1 VWFWAVGT
9 GATSLILG
17 FFGAMTKSAHAV
29 CAFLCEP
36 VSLCHAGA
44 MTDLARRTSD
54 TTGAT
59 SRALAAQRHDIIT
72 AQLRLHGAVR
82 VGDLAALLEVSE
94 MTVRRDLDVLSEL
107 GVLDKVHGGATLRDD
122 RSAFEPGFDA
132 KSRRNLE
139 EKVAIGREA
148 ATIVR
153 PGTSIGLTAGTTTYH
168 MAMSLIDVTELTVVT
183 NCIHIAE
190 YLHQFPRSDRTVL
203 LVGGTRTPSDAL
215 VGPTAVQTLSQL
227 QLDVVFMGVHGMS
240 AKGFTTPNLAE
251 AETNRSFA
259 NTTNDVVILADHAK
273 WNLNGLC
280 TIMPLSGA
288 AMVITDS
295 ALRQDARA
303 VLADQCRSLRIV
315 ETSST
320 DTDASASTVVG
331 ASRVTT

>member
-1 VWFWAVGT
+1 
-9 GATSLILG
+9 
-17 FFGAMTKSAHAV
+17 
-29 CAFLCEP
+29 
-36 VSLCHAGA
+36 
-44 MTDLARRTSD
+44 MTDIARRASD
-54 TTGAT
+54 TTVAA
-59 SRALAAQRHDIIT
+59 SRVLAAQRHDIIT

-82 VGDLAALLEVSE
+82 VGDLATLLDVSE
-94 MTVRRDLDVLSEL
+94 MTIRRDLDVLSEL

-139 EKVAIGREA
+139 EKLAIGREA
-148 ATIVR
+148 ARIIR

-168 MAMSLIDVTELTVVT
+168 MAMSLMDIADLTVVT

-251 AETNRSFA
+251 AETNRAFV
-259 NTTNDVVILADHAK
+259 NTTNDVVILADHSK

-288 AMVITDS
+288 AMLVTDS
-295 ALRQDARA
+295 ALRPDAQA
-303 VLADQCRSLRIV
+303 LLASECRNLRVI
-315 ETSST
+315 EIDSANG
-320 DTDASASTVVG
+320 DANASTVV
-331 ASRVTT
+331 ATSRVDT

>member
-1 VWFWAVGT
+1 MA
-9 GATSLILG
+9 A
-17 FFGAMTKSAHAV
+17 
-29 CAFLCEP
+29 
-36 VSLCHAGA
+36 
-44 MTDLARRTSD
+44 
-54 TTGAT
+54 

-82 VGDLAALLEVSE
+82 VGDLATLLDVSE

-139 EKVAIGREA
+139 EKLAIGREA
-148 ATIVR
+148 ALIVR

-168 MAMSLIDVTELTVVT
+168 MAMFLMDVADLTVVT

-251 AETNRSFA
+251 AETNRAFV
-259 NTTNDVVILADHAK
+259 NTTNDVVILADHSK

-288 AMVITDS
+288 AMLVTDS
-295 ALRQDARA
+295 ALRPDAQA
-303 VLADQCRSLRIV
+303 LLASECRNLRVI
-315 ETSST
+315 EISSANG
-320 DTDASASTVVG
+320 DTNASTVV
-331 ASRVTT
+331 ATSQADT